1 MPLVDLPRRR
11 FGGVDP
17 EAAEAAIAEQ
27 RRAVADLTEHLGRVE
42 GQLQSVKAER
52 DAALERVRVLESQ
65 VTEVLVLATRAA
77 HEAEEETNAR
87 VLASAQEAQHR
98 VDALATEA
106 AAAAETAATLAQA
119 LLDAVGR
126 YQALLPV
133 TVEPATFSL
142 PPSMPEVGTPDFEAH
157 WGIGTREVLPE
168 EPFVL
173 DDDPAPVVVEAP
185 EAPTPEPGEQP
196 PAYTSVVARPLPSPA
211 AAVDV
216 EHRLASLPGVREV
229 TLQKLGST
237 EAVFTV
243 AHDPG
248 GLDLTPL
255 TRLGVPVAV
264 AVG

>member
-1 MPLVDLPRRR
+1 MPVVDLPRRR

-17 EAAEAAIAEQ
+17 QAAQAAVAEQ
-27 RRAVADLTEHLGRVE
+27 RRMVADLTEHLARVE
-42 GQLQSVKAER
+42 GQLETARAER

-87 VLASAQEAQHR
+87 VVASAREAQRR

-106 AAAAETAATLAQA
+106 ATAAQTATTLAQA
-119 LLDAVGR
+119 LLEAVGR
-126 YQALLPV
+126 YQELLPLV
-133 TVEPATFSL
+133 VEPATYTL
-142 PPSMPEVGTPDFEAH
+142 PPTMPEAGTPDFEAH
-157 WGIGTREVLPE
+157 WGIATRDEVVPE

-173 DDDPAPVVVEAP
+173 EDEPAPVVVEQP
-185 EAPTPEPGEQP
+185 EAPTPVPAEQP
-196 PAYTSVVARPLPSPA
+196 PTYTSVVARPLPSPA

-216 EHRLASLPGVREV
+216 EQRLAALAGVREV
-229 TLQKLGST
+229 TLTKLGST
-237 EAVFTV
+237 EAAFTV

-248 GLDLTPL
+248 TLDLTPL

-264 AVG
+264 D